1 MASALWAVPVRS
13 AQTRPH
19 IGAVLHCEG
28 TAPSLDEVKTELAD
42 RLPRSASLRS
52 RVNLRAKRWDL
63 APTVALDAHVAEAVL
78 EPGPDAVDQAVRR
91 LIHEPLPATG
101 PHWQLHLLHGHEP
114 GRYALL
120 YRVHHALQDGAGMLG
135 ALEALFG
142 DQDPAESSAVYPFPQ
157 QPKATPAEL
166 GRTVGALGY
175 AMRRKGI
182 WAPAG
187 IEFSSRRTLAWAEV
201 PADALR
207 TAGRR
212 HGGTAN
218 DAYLAALGHGLAE
231 WAAERHGPAIAAPPV
246 TLLIPANVRR
256 APDAPGNRIALAIA
270 EVPGG
275 ERTADQRLKA
285 VAASTADLKSPARR
299 EALRRIAAAAPA
311 WLMIRVL
318 TALRSPARTAALASN
333 LVLRSP
339 LRFRGDPVTRVVP
352 VMWTPEGVPMTA
364 LLITYQGTASVCF
377 TTDAAIPGLDGIH
390 ERWRRT
396 VESWSAPAQ

>member
-1 MASALWAVPVRS
+1 MDAALWAVPVRS

-28 TAPSLDEVKTELAD
+28 TAPSLDEIKAD
-42 RLPRSASLRS
+42 LTDRVAKCASLRS
-52 RVNLRAKRWDL
+52 RVNPRAKRWDL
-63 APTVALDAHVAEAVL
+63 GAVDLDAHVAEAVL
-78 EPGPDAVDQAVRR
+78 EPGPDAVDRAVRR
-91 LIHEPLPATG
+91 LVHEPLPAHG

-142 DQDPAESSAVYPFPQ
+142 EPAPSSAVYPFHQP
-157 QPKATPAEL
+157 PKATPADM
-166 GRTVGALGY
+166 GRTVRALGH
-175 AMRRKGI
+175 ALRRKGI
-182 WAPAG
+182 WAPAE
-187 IEFSSRRTLAWAEV
+187 IEFSSRRSLAWADV

-218 DAYLAALGHGLAE
+218 DAFLAALGHGLAAWSRE
-231 WAAERHGPAIAAPPV
+231 QYGPAIAAPPV
-246 TLLIPANVRR
+246 PLLIPANVRR
-256 APDAPGNRIALAIA
+256 EAHAPGNRIALAIA

-275 ERTADQRLKA
+275 DLTADRRLQA
-285 VAASTADLKSPARR
+285 VASSTADLKSPARR

-318 TALRSPARTAALASN
+318 AAPRSPARTGALASN
-333 LVLRSP
+333 LVLRNP
-339 LRFRGDPVTRVVP
+339 LRCRRDPVTRVVP

-364 LLITYQGTASVCF
+364 LLITYQGTTSVCF
-377 TTDAAIPGLDGIH
+377 TTDAAIPGLDGIS

-396 VESWSAPAQ
+396 VDSWTAPART